1 MDMVTLSPATAKG
14 DVLDRVEAD
23 LGRGHTH
30 AATQRLGS
38 LVDAH
43 PADLDLRLR
52 LAAVHRRVG
61 NPIEA
66 GRWSYL
72 SAEAVEAEVLAFERA
87 YPSPAMRLRRLRWPA
102 CGGYPATEFARDRL
116 HTLTEAAGAATPG
129 VPTRPRLR
137 HRIALAVATAVA
149 TPFAVLGA
157 ITVVQW
163 IVN

>member
-1 MDMVTLSPATAKG
+1 MGMVPLSATTAKG

-23 LGRGHTH
+23 LARGHTH
-30 AATQRLGS
+30 AAIQRLGS

-43 PADLDLRLR
+43 PTDLDLRLR
-52 LAAVHRRVG
+52 LATVHRQVG

-72 SAEAVEAEVLAFERA
+72 SAAADEGEVRAFERA
-87 YPSPAMRLRRLRWPA
+87 YPSPAGRLRRLRWPA
-102 CGGYPATEFARDRL
+102 SGGYPATEFARDRL
-116 HTLTEAAGAATPG
+116 AALTGHAGAPTGGA
-129 VPTRPRLR
+129 PTRPGPRQ
-137 HRIALAVATAVA
+137 RIVLAVATAIA
-149 TPFAVLGA
+149 APFAVLGA